1 MKFSFVSPAPTSD
14 TPSMVH
20 SAWPPLGILYCAGIL
35 MREGLEVSVF
45 DQAIRGATVK
55 QTLDWVKKED
65 PEIVG
70 FSVCGSSAREAFK
83 VAEEVKRDNPNI
95 TVVLGNYHAT
105 FNAERILKKYPAVDV
120 IVRGEGEFTS
130 LDLTKC
136 LAEGKNLKEVDGV
149 SFRNNGEIVSTPDRP
164 LIKDID
170 ALPIPDRRLLGAE
183 YTSLIYGVQAATKR
197 FTTLVSSRGCPFQ
210 CGFCGCRKFA
220 RGVWRHR
227 SVESIMKELEYL
239 KSEGYEQFLFVD
251 DNFTINTKRVV
262 KLCHKMRKERLNFEW
277 FCDSRVDHVSYDMFR
292 EMVKAGCKI
301 LYFGVESANQRILN
315 YYKKGIT
322 PEQSRAA
329 VKKARKAGV
338 DVIVGSFIVG
348 APDETKKEVENT
360 LRFVHELDIDVPQL
374 NILGAFTGTDL
385 WREMISKGWINEETM
400 WETGAYVADISP
412 HAVPFNEL
420 RQMVLEYF
428 KGFYLRSETLTKEF
442 LRTFRSSYRMGG
454 LIKNL
459 PRLSEIAESVQRG
472 IRLD

>member
-1 MKFSFVSPAPTSD
+1 
-14 TPSMVH
+14 
-20 SAWPPLGILYCAGIL
+20 
-35 MREGLEVSVF
+35 
-45 DQAIRGATVK
+45 
-55 QTLDWVKKED
+55 
-65 PEIVG
+65 
-70 FSVCGSSAREAFK
+70 
-83 VAEEVKRDNPNI
+83 
-95 TVVLGNYHAT
+95 
-105 FNAERILKKYPAVDV
+105 
-120 IVRGEGEFTS
+120 
-130 LDLTKC
+130 
-136 LAEGKNLKEVDGV
+136 
-149 SFRNNGEIVSTPDRP
+149 
-164 LIKDID
+164 
-170 ALPIPDRRLLGAE
+170 
-183 YTSLIYGVQAATKR
+183 
-197 FTTLVSSRGCPFQ
+197 
-210 CGFCGCRKFA
+210 
-220 RGVWRHR
+220 
-227 SVESIMKELEYL
+227 
-239 KSEGYEQFLFVD
+239 
-251 DNFTINTKRVV
+251 
-262 KLCHKMRKERLNFEW
+262 
-277 FCDSRVDHVSYDMFR
+277 MFR